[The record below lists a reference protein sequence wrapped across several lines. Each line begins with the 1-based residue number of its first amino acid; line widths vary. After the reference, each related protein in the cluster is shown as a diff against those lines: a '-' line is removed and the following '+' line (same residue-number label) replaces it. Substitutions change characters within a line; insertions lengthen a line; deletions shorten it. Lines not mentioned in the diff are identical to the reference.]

1 MKDEGN
7 KEDSES
13 KLAITLDGTTK
24 KKTKTPKPR
33 KPRDVNKKPKK
44 KRTRIT
50 KAMSKD
56 FKKHMNRSE
65 IMEDPDLD
73 KEIDVLSRTGLKNQM
88 QTLQF
93 SRLMGKLIFILLK
106 APFPILFN

>member
-1 MKDEGN
+1 MKDESN

-13 KLAITLDGTTK
+13 KLAIALDGTTK
-24 KKTKTPKPR
+24 KKTKPTKPK
-33 KPRDVNKKPKK
+33 KQRDANKKPTK

-50 KAMSKD
+50 KTMSKD

-73 KEIDVLSRTGLKNQM
+73 KEIDFLSRTGLKNQV

-93 SRLMGKLIFILLK
+93 SRLMGKFIKYSIFLEM
-106 APFPILFN
+106 LFN